1 MKISKATIVRAVL
14 ILIVIINFFLEKFG
28 VDVIKTDE
36 SFILMCVET
45 AVEIAVIAV
54 GFWYNN
60 SFSKNALR
68 AQRFLEYLRNSE
80 EG

>member
-1 MKISKATIVRAVL
+1 MKISKSTIVRTVL
-14 ILIVIINFFLEKFG
+14 ILIVIVNFFLEKFG

-45 AVEIAVIAV
+45 VVEIAVIVV

-60 SFSKNALR
+60 SYSKNALR
-68 AQRFLEYLRNSE
+68 AQRFLEYLKKSE
-80 EG
+80 E

>member
-1 MKISKATIVRAVL
+1 MKISKSTIVRTVL
-14 ILIVIINFFLEKFG
+14 ILIVIVNFFLEKFG

-45 AVEIAVIAV
+45 LVEIAVIVV

-60 SFSKNALR
+60 SYSKNALR
-68 AQRFLEYLRNSE
+68 AQRFLQYLKKSE
-80 EG
+80 E